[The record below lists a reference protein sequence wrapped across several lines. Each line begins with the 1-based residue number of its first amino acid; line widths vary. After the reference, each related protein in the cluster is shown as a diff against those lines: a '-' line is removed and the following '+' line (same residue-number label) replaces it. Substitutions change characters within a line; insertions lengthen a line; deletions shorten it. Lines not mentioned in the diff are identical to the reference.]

1 MHSSKKIVALCFMSF
16 VALAQAQVYKWKDKN
31 GVIQYSDTPPAS
43 AKAEEIKPNVPVSSK
58 AQAVVK
64 DAKATEVSPDKLE
77 VDAKKRQRQAELEKI
92 EQENKAMKDKAR
104 AERCKAAQKNFNT
117 YEQGGRIIDVNEK
130 GERNYLSDEA
140 IAKGKAEAKKI
151 IVENCD

>member
-1 MHSSKKIVALCFMSF
+1 MVKMVKIFYVVLTLLPIVAG
-16 VALAQAQVYKWKDKN
+16 AQVYKWKDKN

-43 AKAEEIKPNVPVSSK
+43 VKAEEVKANVPLTPK

-64 DAKATEVSPDKLE
+64 DGKATELAPEKLE
-77 VDAKKRQRQAELEKI
+77 LDAKKRQRQAELDKI

-130 GERNYLSDEA
+130 GERSYLSDEA
-140 IAKGKAEAKKI
+140 IAKGKADAKKI
-151 IVENCD
+151 IIENCD